1 MAKVCGG
8 CSAFAISDA
17 IPLSSALDL
26 LSVSSQWRWAS
37 RTMIALSA
45 SFLVIASARE
55 SALRDV
61 GWLESEVGGSAFAI
75 SGAILLSSTL

>member
-17 IPLSSALDL
+17 ISLSSALNL
-26 LSVSSQWRWAS
+26 LSLSSQWRWAS
-37 RTMIALSA
+37 RTLSA
-45 SFLVIASARE
+45 SFLVIASAIE
-55 SALRDV
+55 SVLGDV